1 MALGAI
7 GIHTGVARRRLMAIY
22 TSRSSVGIGFMMAQ
36 VTVASDNAT
45 KLYTFKFKKA
55 YNMPQIK
62 NIYVTITNHV
72 QMVGYREIVEINA
85 KARGLA
91 GFVFN
96 DVDGSV
102 KLMASGSDATI
113 NDFVEDL
120 KAQRPD
126 TVIEVMEIVED
137 IKLPSPFGRI
147 VIDEMREISETLDKC
162 NSILG
167 EMDIKLDKL
176 EMLDKLDSL
185 DKLDKL
191 DALDGISTKLDTL
204 PERIAEALRR

>member
-1 MALGAI
+1 
-7 GIHTGVARRRLMAIY
+7 
-22 TSRSSVGIGFMMAQ
+22 
-36 VTVASDNAT
+36 
-45 KLYTFKFKKA
+45 
-55 YNMPQIK
+55 MPQIK
-62 NIYVTITNHV
+62 NIYATVTNHV

-96 DVDGSV
+96 DMDGSV
-102 KLMASGSDATI
+102 KLMASGSDVAI

-126 TVIEVMEIVED
+126 TIIEVMEIVED

-147 VIDEMREISETLDKC
+147 VIDEMHKISERLDKG
-162 NSILG
+162 NRILG
-167 EMDIKLDKL
+167 EMNI
-176 EMLDKLDSL
+176 
-185 DKLDKL
+185 KLDKL
-191 DALDGISTKLDTL
+191 DALDGISNKLDTL